1 MATKKKMRF
10 QDVDADGIIITA
22 KPMEGLADAIAL
34 AAGMPTTADL
44 AKAENHFDEEMASST
59 YTVKPLR
66 DLRESDTNPR
76 KSYHGLEELAESM
89 KKVGVLVPLIVR
101 PINGAGTT
109 YEVVAG
115 HRRMRAAQLAGLTEV
130 PVDLRFLSDVQV
142 LEIQLVENIQRSDL
156 TPMEEADGYD
166 ALMTAAG
173 YTADQVAAK
182 AGKSRGWVY
191 ARLKLRSLCAE
202 GRKALEQGKLTTTLA
217 VALARVPSHK
227 DQAKALEAC
236 LELPVREAL
245 EHLQNSHCTSLKG
258 APFDRKDDLLV
269 PDAGACTNCPK
280 RSGATP
286 GLFDDL
292 SGGDWCTD
300 TGCFAMKARATWEVK
315 ASKAE
320 TKGAESLTIDAGR
333 KLFKHGNE
341 LAYGSKY
348 VEADVPAPED
358 RSKRTWAEL
367 LEKVPDED
375 RPKLFVAPDA
385 TMALRK
391 LYVER
396 DALHAIA
403 THLDLKW
410 ASAAVEKRDKKEA
423 VADAGTNKDAESA
436 RAVRDEVVGDL
447 VRAAASKLRK
457 DGLDVKWAR
466 ILARSVDR
474 ARGLE
479 QQYFPALKITTD
491 DVESWIGSASTEWLL
506 AYLACNLLPT
516 LVGSTWSGFET
527 EAGELAKMCG
537 LDLEE
542 MVRAKLPKP

>member
-1 MATKKKMRF
+1 
-10 QDVDADGIIITA
+10 
-22 KPMEGLADAIAL
+22 
-34 AAGMPTTADL
+34 
-44 AKAENHFDEEMASST
+44 
-59 YTVKPLR
+59 
-66 DLRESDTNPR
+66 
-76 KSYHGLEELAESM
+76 
-89 KKVGVLVPLIVR
+89 
-101 PINGAGTT
+101 
-109 YEVVAG
+109 
-115 HRRMRAAQLAGLTEV
+115 
-130 PVDLRFLSDVQV
+130 
-142 LEIQLVENIQRSDL
+142 
-156 TPMEEADGYD
+156 
-166 ALMTAAG
+166 
-173 YTADQVAAK
+173 
-182 AGKSRGWVY
+182 
-191 ARLKLRSLCAE
+191 
-202 GRKALEQGKLTTTLA
+202 
-217 VALARVPSHK
+217 
-227 DQAKALEAC
+227 
-236 LELPVREAL
+236 
-245 EHLQNSHCTSLKG
+245 
-258 APFDRKDDLLV
+258 
-269 PDAGACTNCPK
+269 
-280 RSGATP
+280 
-286 GLFDDL
+286 
-292 SGGDWCTD
+292 
-300 TGCFAMKARATWEVK
+300 
-315 ASKAE
+315 
-320 TKGAESLTIDAGR
+320 
-333 KLFKHGNE
+333 

-367 LEKVPDED
+367 LEKVPEED